1 MNLALFDLDHTL
13 LSGDSDVLWIEFLMG
28 HSLLDRAEFAP
39 RNADME
45 SRYKAGTVG
54 VEEFTHFFI
63 STLAGRTPGEWE
75 PWRQRFMAEVVAP
88 RLPSD
93 AHALVRH
100 HQQAGDTVVLTTAT
114 NRFITELTAQHLG
127 IDHLIATDCAL
138 DAQGCFTGLST
149 GTLNMREGKVVRLNA
164 WLQARGQTLAACH
177 STAYSDSTNDLP
189 LLGAVNVAVAVDPD
203 PRLEKVAAERGWT
216 VLRLQR

>member
-1 MNLALFDLDHTL
+1 
-13 LSGDSDVLWIEFLMG
+13 
-28 HSLLDRAEFAP
+28 
-39 RNADME
+39 
-45 SRYKAGTVG
+45 
-54 VEEFTHFFI
+54 
-63 STLAGRTPGEWE
+63 
-75 PWRQRFMAEVVAP
+75 
-88 RLPSD
+88 
-93 AHALVRH
+93 
-100 HQQAGDTVVLTTAT
+100 
-114 NRFITELTAQHLG
+114 LTAQHLG